1 MPSASACLWLGT
13 LSFLPLTLATDGY
26 LVVHHD
32 VWPGADGWESNRPL
46 AVTTCD
52 TLGSMLGGYG
62 VFGSGAYA
70 QKTFNLTGWEQS
82 EVRAGIGAEHLAWA
96 CAHLAGADAARPLWR
111 LEAAVRMTG
120 GGAVQPRLPRLY
132 GSHAHEGV
140 ASRGVW
146 PAPTRHTRGQQRGDI
161 CWVIPMSRVGGVRF
175 QMHARCHLQQC
186 KTDRSADWRRW
197 RCPQA
202 PFLSRRGRPLMR
214 RRRRR
219 G

>member
-1 MPSASACLWLGT
+1 MAKKKEGLVQYKTTSIHRSGVLLRLSAPSRTG
-13 LSFLPLTLATDGY
+13 
-26 LVVHHD
+26 
-32 VWPGADGWESNRPL
+32 GAG
-46 AVTTCD
+46 AVET
-52 TLGSMLGGYG
+52 G
-62 VFGSGAYA
+62 
-70 QKTFNLTGWEQS
+70 GWEQS

-140 ASRGVW
+140 ASRGAW